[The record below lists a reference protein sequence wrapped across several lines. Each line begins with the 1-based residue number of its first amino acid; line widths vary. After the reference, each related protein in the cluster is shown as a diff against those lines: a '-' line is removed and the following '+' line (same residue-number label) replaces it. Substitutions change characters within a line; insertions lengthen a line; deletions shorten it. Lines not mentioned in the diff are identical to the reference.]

1 MSEMRRY
8 AKGAR
13 PQFYSSPEMDEAM
26 SMIMVLASEVCVLRD
41 RLDTV
46 ERLEAQGVP
55 PSSDAI
61 EQFQPDEACLE
72 AREAARQAFFER
84 LFFVTQKRAQENA
97 EKDDAGRYQSVLDG
111 IGS

>member
-13 PQFYSSPEMDEAM
+13 PQFYSNVEIDEAM

-46 ERLEAQGVP
+46 ERLGADGVS
-55 PSSDAI
+55 PSSQAI
-61 EQFQPDEACLE
+61 DQFEPDESCLSE
-72 AREAARQAFFER
+72 REQARQDFFER
-84 LFFVTQKRAQENA
+84 LFFVAQKRAQEVA
-97 EKDDAGRYQSVLDG
+97 EKDDAGRYKDLLDE